1 MEDYAKPL
9 NFGMKQQTARQSQW
23 ESVKHDLRSLFPQ
36 DVFHTWFEPMRCV
49 SDSDETITL
58 SVPNEFA
65 AYWIQDN
72 YGELLSTRLEQAYG
86 RPTGFRLQVTEQVPA
101 VEKNGGGMNRL
112 NGSQPYGTEDRM
124 SEREDQGDDRGSRQ
138 GSSLGKDMYLINP
151 KNTFENF
158 VVGSGNQMA
167 HACAIAVANAP
178 ARTYNPLFLY
188 GDTGLGKTHLMHAV
202 ALHIRNNNPDASVAY
217 VTTEKFTNKFIRA
230 LQDNSLTKFRRR
242 YRRVDVLLIDDIHFL
257 SGKERIQEE
266 MFHTFNE
273 LYESQKQ
280 IIIASDRPA
289 NEIAKLEN
297 RLVSRFGWGMV
308 ADIQPPDLETRQ
320 AILAKKAKAMNIR
333 IDEEIIHFLAKRI
346 PRNIRRMEGALTR
359 VGAFSSLTK
368 NRIDIDSIE
377 HLLKDMLLEEAQ
389 QQVTVEKIQKRVSDQ
404 YQLRMADMTSKRR
417 PANIAFPRQ
426 IAMYLSRMLTNNS
439 LQEIGDAFGG
449 RDHGTV
455 IHAIKTVEN
464 MMEQDESVRRSVE
477 YLKKNLADNC

>member
-1 MEDYAKPL
+1 
-9 NFGMKQQTARQSQW
+9 MKQEAIKTQNW
-23 ESVKHDLRSLFPQ
+23 ETVKDDLRSLFPQ
-36 DVFHTWFEPMRCV
+36 DVYHTWFEPMQCIHEE
-49 SDSDETITL
+49 DACLTL
-58 SVPNEFA
+58 TVPNEFA

-72 YGELLSTRLEQAYG
+72 YAEVLSTRLQQAFGEQ
-86 RPTGFRLQVTEQVPA
+86 TQFRLEVKAAAPLRGSAPA
-101 VEKNGGGMNRL
+101 K
-112 NGSQPYGTEDRM
+112 GSSDRM
-124 SEREDQGDDRGSRQ
+124 SLDVDDDSTSDTRSSR
-138 GSSLGKDMYLINP
+138 SSVTASARATQGKDMYLINP

-158 VVGSGNQMA
+158 VVGADSQMA
-167 HACAIAVANAP
+167 HACAVAVANAP

-202 ALHIRNNNPDASVAY
+202 ALQIKANNPDANVAY

-230 LQDNSLTKFRRR
+230 LQEGTLTKFRRR

-257 SGKERIQEE
+257 SGKERSQEE
-266 MFHTFNE
+266 LFHTFNE

-320 AILAKKAKAMNIR
+320 AILAKKAKAMNLR
-333 IDEEIIHFLAKRI
+333 LSDEIVDFLAKRI

-359 VGAFSSLTK
+359 IGAFSALTPNSL
-368 NRIDIDSIE
+368 DIDSVE

-389 QQVTVEKIQKRVSDQ
+389 EQVTIEKIQKRVADH

-426 IAMYLSRMLTNNS
+426 IAMYLSRMLTNKS
-439 LQEIGDAFGG
+439 LQEIGDTFGG

-464 MMEQDESVRRSVE
+464 IMEQDESVRRSVE
-477 YLKKNLADNC
+477 YLKKNLADHC